1 MDKYSIINFTLL
13 AFIPLLI
20 GTVAITLL
28 VFIEPV
34 VMAYMFLNG
43 LFLIIYDRFKEVKKH
58 NQLRYSNT
66 F

>member
-13 AFIPLLI
+13 AFIPLLL

-28 VFIEPV
+28 IFIEPV
-34 VMAYMFLNG
+34 VMAYMFLSG
-43 LFLIIYDRFKEVKKH
+43 LFLITYDRFEEVKKH
-58 NQLRYSNT
+58 NQFRYSNT

>member
-13 AFIPLLI
+13 AFIPLLL
-20 GTVAITLL
+20 GTVIMTLL
-28 VFIEPV
+28 IFIEPV
-34 VMAYMFLNG
+34 VMAYMFLSG
-43 LFLIIYDRFKEVKKH
+43 LFLITYDKFEEVKKH

>member
-1 MDKYSIINFTLL
+1 MDRYSVINFTLL

-34 VMAYMFLNG
+34 VMAYMFLSG
-43 LFLIIYDRFKEVKKH
+43 LFLITYDKFEEVKKH
-58 NQLRYSNT
+58 NQFRYSNT